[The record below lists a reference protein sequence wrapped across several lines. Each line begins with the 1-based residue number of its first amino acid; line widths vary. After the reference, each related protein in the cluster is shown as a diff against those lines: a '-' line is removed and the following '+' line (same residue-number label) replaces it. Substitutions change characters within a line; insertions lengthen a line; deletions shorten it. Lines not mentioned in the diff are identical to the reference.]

1 MGWIMYMGT
10 VSLKHINNVNAE
22 FAISIRRTAMG
33 KGYARY
39 AMMSI
44 LKMAGNDYGLN
55 YVYWCV
61 NPDNKRAIRFYEK
74 NGYART
80 NHTEID
86 IRGGTVQNKLEDI
99 SGSSIQFEIMRIVP
113 IDVNGRCVV

>member
-44 LKMAGNDYGLN
+44 LKMAGNYYGLD

-86 IRGGTVQNKLEDI
+86 IRGVQSRTNSKIYLVQVY
-99 SGSSIQFEIMRIVP
+99 SLKSCASCLLMLMG
-113 IDVNGRCVV
+113 GA